1 MPKPSRSL
9 EAEKQDREIRHGLQ
23 NQPDLQFAR
32 WLDPSSRAL
41 KISQI
46 ITQTLLNDRL
56 LVAFQDKWSSCSI
69 FRSLRDNGCYLGTTR
84 HRRCLQ
90 NWLCPSCRA
99 RVSYDTRNIKALF
112 ASTPRAVQQ
121 KHFPPETM
129 RNCRVWTALDVLQER
144 EASLCVDGEGLWA
157 ACNGYAQ
164 ATVSVGRCCRWR
176 LSNAEA
182 IRECTA
188 SKNNKMKNK
197 RCCKPTM
204 KGKVSKSVDLKS
216 HSGKNPAK
224 NPLKSWQNQESVFS
238 FNLVPPGPPDE
249 IFGSFYWLVSQHL
262 EEGITTNGATS

>member
-84 HRRCLQ
+84 RRRCLQ

-99 RVSYDTRNIKALF
+99 RVSYDTRNIKALL

-164 ATVSVGRCCRWR
+164 ATVSVGRCWRWR
-176 LSNAEA
+176 LSNARQSENVLLQKTIKWKIKGA
-182 IRECTA
+182 A
-188 SKNNKMKNK
+188 SQQWKA
-197 RCCKPTM
+197 RW
-204 KGKVSKSVDLKS
+204 VSL
-216 HSGKNPAK
+216 
-224 NPLKSWQNQESVFS
+224 
-238 FNLVPPGPPDE
+238 
-249 IFGSFYWLVSQHL
+249 
-262 EEGITTNGATS
+262 